1 MILSEHSIKLNPT
14 EAQFVALL
22 DDFAG
27 RQDPPV
33 ECRIAGGWVR
43 DKVGQRSIGSHAHL
57 PPPLRATPSRVAVSA
72 NACSQS
78 FR

>member
-14 EAQFVALL
+14 EEQFVALL

-43 DKVGQRSIGSHAHL
+43 DKVGTRTLLCERLQAEQQCAAG
-57 PPPLRATPSRVAVSA
+57 
-72 NACSQS
+72 
-78 FR
+78 